1 MRPKKEPQIN
11 FKFYDNDLGRTQKL
25 KTKET
30 WKNGRKMLPTNI
42 VSACLN
48 FFTFYFL
55 AKSASKSEKGAQC
68 AQCSK
73 LENFKWR
80 LRHFK

>member
-11 FKFYDNDLGRTQKL
+11 FKFYDNDLRRMQKL
-25 KTKET
+25 RTKET

-42 VSACLN
+42 VSACLD
-48 FFTFYFL
+48 FFTFFFL
-55 AKSASKSEKGAQC
+55 AKSASKSEKG